1 VTLILLIFIP
11 LMMAVPVYFL
21 RRYRTVAVFVSLG
34 TTLMLMAVCSQAPL
48 NEPAHILGRELMLD
62 DLNRLLL
69 VFLLSLASMMIL
81 YAWQVS
87 QGWAF
92 FPSLLLILGLLSG
105 VTMLRNFLI
114 AVLLLEM
121 AGLIF
126 VFMVHGERPVSVG
139 TALGYLV
146 PLVVAIPCL
155 LPVSWLIDSY
165 ALQPDNPLL
174 IRFTVIALSLGF
186 GILLAAVP
194 FHSWLP
200 AVAEEAPPA
209 ASASLI
215 CIFNLV
221 TLALLLGLLNSH
233 LWLIADSS
241 ALSVISMAG
250 LLTALVG
257 GVLAFAQRQPGRLLA
272 YAAIGD
278 MGFILVGLGTG
289 SLIGVTG
296 ALAHAINRSLSV
308 LLVAISLGT
317 LRTYLSEGSVSTLR
331 EALRRTPGSIV
342 GYIIGGLALGGF
354 PLSNGFATRWLI
366 YRALPGDN
374 RFYLWALLLAG
385 GGVVLGYLRSL
396 SLMLRPSPE
405 LEAEREPFLVT
416 MMTLSLALV
425 CLLIGLAPQ
434 LIVDPL
440 LNMVE
445 GMAFI
450 GGG

>member
-1 VTLILLIFIP
+1 MSLILLIIIP
-11 LMMAVPVYFL
+11 LMMAVPIYFL
-21 RRYRTVAVFVSLG
+21 RHFRTVAAFMSLG
-34 TTLMLMAVCSQAPL
+34 TTLTLIGVCSQVPL
-48 NEPAHILGRELMLD
+48 DEPAHILGRELMLD
-62 DLNRLLL
+62 DLNRALLIL
-69 VFLLSLASMMIL
+69 LLSLGSLIIL

-87 QGWAF
+87 QGREF
-92 FPSLLLILGLLSG
+92 LPFLLLILGLLNG
-105 VTMLRNFLI
+105 AIMLLNFLI
-114 AVLLLEM
+114 AVLLLEI

-126 VFMVHGERPVSVG
+126 IFMLHGERPIAVG

-146 PLVVAIPCL
+146 PLVVAIACL

-165 ALQPDNPLL
+165 ALQPDNLLL

-186 GILLAAVP
+186 GILLAVVP

-200 AVAEEAPPA
+200 AVAEEAPPG
-209 ASASLI
+209 ASASLL

-221 TLALLLGLLNSH
+221 SLALLLGLLNSH
-233 LWLIADSS
+233 LWLTDDSN
-241 ALSVISMAG
+241 ALSVISIAG

-257 GVLAFAQRQPGRLLA
+257 GVLAFAQREPGRLLA
-272 YAAIGD
+272 YAAIAD

-289 SLIGVTG
+289 SLTGVTG
-296 ALAHAINRSLSV
+296 GLAHAINRSLSV
-308 LLVAISLGT
+308 LLVAISWGT

-342 GYIIGGLALGGF
+342 GYIVGGLALGGF

-366 YRALPGDN
+366 YRALPGDD

-396 SLMLRPSPE
+396 LLMLRPSPE
-405 LEAEREPFLVT
+405 LKAEREPLLMTV
-416 MMTLSLALV
+416 MTLCLALL
-425 CLLIGLAPQ
+425 CLLIGLAPG

-440 LNMVE
+440 LNMVQ
-445 GMAFI
+445 GMIFI
-450 GGG
+450 GGA